1 MIDYE
6 KRDKFKK
13 ELSEKTNEELLSLIR
28 EFTKKSRELLTSLAR
43 YETSDDYAI
52 IQQIVDTEYYR
63 TTAID
68 YLVGGAI

>member
-6 KRDKFKK
+6 ARDKFKK
-13 ELSEKTNEELLSLIR
+13 ELSEKTSEELLSLVR

-52 IQQIVDTEYYR
+52 IQQIVNNEYYR
-63 TTAID
+63 TTVVD
-68 YLVGGAI
+68 YLIGGAI

>member
-6 KRDKFKK
+6 ARNKFKK
-13 ELSEKTNEELLSLIR
+13 ELSEKTNEELLALVK
-28 EFTKKSRELLTSLAR
+28 EFTKKSRALLTSLTM

-52 IQQIVDTEYYR
+52 IQEIVNIEYYR
-63 TTAID
+63 TTTID

>member
-6 KRDKFKK
+6 TRNKFKK
-13 ELSEKTNEELLSLIR
+13 ELSEKTNEELLALVK
-28 EFTKKSRELLTSLAR
+28 EFTKKSRMLLTSLAM

-52 IQQIVDTEYYR
+52 VQEIVNTEYYR
-63 TTAID
+63 TATID

>member
-6 KRDKFKK
+6 ARDKFKK
-13 ELSEKTNEELLSLIR
+13 ELSEKTNEELLSLVR

-52 IQQIVDTEYYR
+52 IQQIVNNEYYR
-63 TTAID
+63 TTVVD
-68 YLVGGAI
+68 YLIGGAI